1 MSLAPVSN
9 ASLLG
14 LPCLQR
20 RPTRRRSASG
30 PEPALR
36 LADQEHRQVF
46 GKANQGKLYMALVPS
61 PQWLDTGD
69 NAWQLAAATFVGL
82 QSIPGLAVLY
92 GGIVKKKWAINS
104 AFMAIYAF
112 ASVLVVWVL
121 FDYNMAFGEQWF
133 PFLGKPGLATSALFT
148 TGQATIPA
156 ASGGMPP
163 LAFPM
168 ATLIFFQFVFA
179 AITVIILG
187 GSVLGRM
194 NFTAWMIFCPIWMT
208 LVYTVGA
215 FSLWGGGWL
224 AQLGVADFSGGYVI
238 HLAAGTSGFV
248 AAAVIG
254 PRLQQDRDHF
264 PPNSLLVTLI
274 GAGILWLGWN
284 GFNGGDPYFANA
296 DAGAAVL
303 NTNTATAV
311 ALLVWTLMDKM
322 AYGRP
327 SIIGAVNGMIA
338 GLVAI
343 TPAAGFVNGW
353 GAIII
358 GIVAGI
364 IPWWSMNKFQRTRL
378 MMRVDD
384 TLSVF
389 STHGVAGL
397 TGGLLVGILANPAML
412 QYIGT
417 DKEAPG
423 VSITG
428 LLYGNAGQLLLQLE
442 GAAFIIV
449 YNVIATYIILKVI
462 SLIVPLRMDEATLKV
477 GDDAV
482 HGETAYAIGVEGE

>member
-1 MSLAPVSN
+1 M
-9 ASLLG
+9 
-14 LPCLQR
+14 
-20 RPTRRRSASG
+20 
-30 PEPALR
+30 
-36 LADQEHRQVF
+36 
-46 GKANQGKLYMALVPS
+46 LVPS
-61 PQWLDTGD
+61 PKWLDSGN

-92 GGIVKKKWAINS
+92 AGYVKQKWAINS
-104 AFMAIYAF
+104 AFMCFYAF

-133 PFLGKPGLATSALFT
+133 PFLGRPALATSASFT
-148 TGQATIPA
+148 TGQAVIPA
-156 ASGGMPP
+156 ASSGMPE
-163 LAFPM
+163 LTFPM
-168 ATLIFFQFVFA
+168 ATLIFFPFVFA
-179 AITVIILG
+179 AIPVIILA

-194 NFTAWMIFCPIWMT
+194 NFTAWAIFCPVWMT

-224 AQLGVADFSGGYVI
+224 ATMGAADFSGGYVI

-248 AAAVIG
+248 AAAVVG
-254 PRLQQDRDHF
+254 PRLQADRDNF
-264 PPNSLLVTLI
+264 PPNSILVTLI
-274 GAGILWLGWN
+274 GAGLLWLGWN
-284 GFNGGDPYFANA
+284 GFNGGDPYFANH

-311 ALLVWTLMDKM
+311 ALLVWILMDKM
-322 AYGRP
+322 AYGKP

-343 TPAAGFVNGW
+343 TPGAGFVDGW
-353 GAIII
+353 GAMII
-358 GIVAGI
+358 GVAAGI
-364 IPWWSMNKFQRTRL
+364 IPWFAMNKLQKTRL
-378 MMRVDD
+378 MMKVDD

-389 STHGVAGL
+389 STHGIAGL
-397 TGGLLVGILANPAML
+397 TGGLLVGILANPDML
-412 QYIGT
+412 MYIGT
-417 DKEAPG
+417 DKDAPG

-428 LLYGNAGQLLLQLE
+428 LMYGNPSQLWLQAV

-449 YNVIATYIILKVI
+449 FNAIATYIILKVI
-462 SLIVPLRMDEATLKV
+462 GLIVPLRMDEATLKV

>member
-1 MSLAPVSN
+1 MAVEL
-9 ASLLG
+9 
-14 LPCLQR
+14 
-20 RPTRRRSASG
+20 
-30 PEPALR
+30 
-36 LADQEHRQVF
+36 
-46 GKANQGKLYMALVPS
+46 ALVAAPK
-61 PQWLDTGD
+61 WLDTGN

-82 QSIPGLAVLY
+82 QSLPGLTVLY

-104 AFMAIYAF
+104 AFMSIYAF
-112 ASVLVVWVL
+112 ASVLVVWIL
-121 FDYNMAFGEQWF
+121 FDYNMAFGPQWF
-133 PFLGKPGLATSALFT
+133 PFLGTPGLATSAAFT
-148 TGQATIPA
+148 IGQATVPAA
-156 ASGGMPP
+156 ASGMPA
-163 LAFPM
+163 LTFPM

-179 AITVIILG
+179 AITVIILA
-187 GSVLGRM
+187 GSLLGRM
-194 NFTAWMIFCPIWMT
+194 NFTAWMIFCPVWMT

-224 AQLGVADFSGGYVI
+224 AGLGAADFSGGYVI

-254 PRLQQDRDHF
+254 PRLQADRDHF
-264 PPNSLLVTLI
+264 PPNSLLVTLV

-296 DAGAAVL
+296 NAGAAVL

-322 AYGRP
+322 AYGKP
-327 SIIGAVNGMIA
+327 SVLGAVNGMIA

-343 TPAAGFVNGW
+343 TPGAGYVDGW

-358 GIVAGI
+358 GVVAGI
-364 IPWWSMNKFQRTRL
+364 IPWLAMNKFQKL
-378 MMRVDD
+378 AFMQKVDD

-397 TGGLLVGILANPAML
+397 TGGLMVGLVANPAML
-412 QYIGT
+412 EYIGT

-423 VSITG
+423 ISVTG
-428 LLYGNAGQLLLQLE
+428 LLYGDSGHQLLVQVYA
-442 GAAFIIV
+442 AAFIIV
-449 YNVIATYIILKVI
+449 FNAIMTFIILKVI
-462 SLIVPLRMDEATLKV
+462 GLIVPLRMDDATLKV

-482 HGETAYAIGVEGE
+482 HGETAYAIGTEGE

>member
-1 MSLAPVSN
+1 MELV
-9 ASLLG
+9 AS
-14 LPCLQR
+14 P
-20 RPTRRRSASG
+20 
-30 PEPALR
+30 
-36 LADQEHRQVF
+36 
-46 GKANQGKLYMALVPS
+46 K
-61 PQWLDTGD
+61 WLDTGD

-82 QSIPGLAVLY
+82 QSIPGLTVLY

-104 AFMAIYAF
+104 AFMSIYAF

-121 FDYNMAFGEQWF
+121 FDYNMAFGPQWF
-133 PFLGKPGLATSALFT
+133 PFLGKPLLALSSLFT

-156 ASGGMPP
+156 AASGMPP

-168 ATLIFFQFVFA
+168 ATLMFFQFVFA
-179 AITVIILG
+179 AITVIILA

-194 NFTAWMIFCPIWMT
+194 NFTAWMIFCPVWMT

-224 AQLGVADFSGGYVI
+224 AAMGVADFSGGYVI

-254 PRLQQDRDHF
+254 PRLQADRDHF

-322 AYGRP
+322 AYGKP
-327 SIIGAVNGMIA
+327 SVLGAVNGMIA

-343 TPAAGFVNGW
+343 TPAAGFVDGL

-358 GIVAGI
+358 GICAGI
-364 IPWWSMNKFQRTRL
+364 IPWLSMNKFQKL
-378 MMRVDD
+378 GFMQRVDD

-397 TGGLLVGILANPAML
+397 TGGLLTGLLANPGML
-412 QYIGT
+412 EYVGT
-417 DKEAPG
+417 GKDAPG
-423 VSITG
+423 VAITG
-428 LLYGNAGQLLLQLE
+428 LLYGNPHQFLLQVY

-449 YNVIATYIILKVI
+449 FNAIATFIILKVI
-462 SLIVPLRMDEATLKV
+462 GLIVPLRMDEATLKV

>member
-1 MSLAPVSN
+1 M
-9 ASLLG
+9 
-14 LPCLQR
+14 
-20 RPTRRRSASG
+20 
-30 PEPALR
+30 
-36 LADQEHRQVF
+36 
-46 GKANQGKLYMALVPS
+46 LVPS
-61 PQWLDTGD
+61 PKWLDSGN

-92 GGIVKKKWAINS
+92 AGYVKQKWAINS
-104 AFMAIYAF
+104 AFMCFYAF
-112 ASVLVVWVL
+112 ASVLVVWIL

-133 PFLGKPGLATSALFT
+133 PFLGKPALATSANFL
-148 TGQATIPA
+148 TGQAVIPA
-156 ASGGMPP
+156 AASGMPE
-163 LAFPM
+163 LTFPM

-194 NFTAWMIFCPIWMT
+194 NFTAWVIFCPLWMT
-208 LVYTVGA
+208 FVYTVGA

-224 AQLGVADFSGGYVI
+224 SQLGVQDFSGGYVI
-238 HLAAGTSGFV
+238 HLAAGSSGFV
-248 AAAVIG
+248 AAAVVG
-254 PRLQQDRDHF
+254 PRLRADRELF
-264 PPNSLLVTLI
+264 PPNSLLVALI
-274 GAGILWLGWN
+274 GAGLLWLGWN
-284 GFNGGDPYFANA
+284 GFNGGDPYFANH

-311 ALLVWTLMDKM
+311 GLLVWTLMDKM
-322 AYGRP
+322 AYGKP
-327 SIIGAVNGMIA
+327 SIIGAINGMIA

-364 IPWWSMNKFQRTRL
+364 IPWLSMNKLQKAGF

-384 TLSVF
+384 TLGVF
-389 STHGVAGL
+389 STHGIAGL
-397 TGGLLVGILANPAML
+397 CGGLLVGILANPEML
-412 QYIGT
+412 EYIGT

-423 VSITG
+423 VSVTG
-428 LLYGNAGQLLLQLE
+428 LLYGDTGNQLLLQLE

-449 YNVIATYIILKVI
+449 YNAIMTFVILRVI
-462 SLIVPLRMDEATLKV
+462 SIFVPLRMDEAQLVV

-482 HGETAYAIGVEGE
+482 HGETAYAITVGEAAE

>member
-1 MSLAPVSN
+1 MAVELALIAAP
-9 ASLLG
+9 
-14 LPCLQR
+14 
-20 RPTRRRSASG
+20 
-30 PEPALR
+30 
-36 LADQEHRQVF
+36 
-46 GKANQGKLYMALVPS
+46 K
-61 PQWLDTGD
+61 WLDTGN

-82 QSIPGLAVLY
+82 QSIPGLTVLY

-104 AFMAIYAF
+104 AFMSMYAF

-121 FDYNMAFGEQWF
+121 FDYNMAFGPQWF
-133 PFLGKPGLATSALFT
+133 PFLGKPMLATSASFSL
-148 TGQATIPA
+148 GQAVIPA
-156 ASGGMPP
+156 AAAGMPA
-163 LAFPM
+163 LTFPM
-168 ATLIFFQFVFA
+168 ATLVFFQFVFA
-179 AITVIILG
+179 AITVIILA
-187 GSVLGRM
+187 GSLLGRM
-194 NFTAWMIFCPIWMT
+194 NFTAWMIFCPVWMT

-224 AQLGVADFSGGYVI
+224 AGMGVADFSGGYVI

-254 PRLQQDRDHF
+254 PRLQADRDHF

-296 DAGAAVL
+296 DAGAAVM

-311 ALLVWTLMDKM
+311 ALLVWTIMDKM
-322 AYGRP
+322 AYGKP
-327 SIIGAVNGMIA
+327 SVLGAVNGMIA

-343 TPAAGFVNGW
+343 TPGAGYVDGV

-358 GIVAGI
+358 GVVAGI
-364 IPWWSMNKFQRTRL
+364 IPWFAMNKFQKL
-378 MMRVDD
+378 GFMQRVDD

-397 TGGLLVGILANPAML
+397 TGGLMVGLVSNPAML

-423 VSITG
+423 ISVTG
-428 LLYGNAGQLLLQLE
+428 MLYGDNGHQLLMQVY

-449 YNVIATYIILKVI
+449 FNAIMTFIILKAI
-462 SLIVPLRMDEATLKV
+462 GLIVPLRMDDATLKV

-482 HGETAYAIGVEGE
+482 HGETAYAIGTEGE

>member
-1 MSLAPVSN
+1 M
-9 ASLLG
+9 
-14 LPCLQR
+14 
-20 RPTRRRSASG
+20 
-30 PEPALR
+30 
-36 LADQEHRQVF
+36 
-46 GKANQGKLYMALVPS
+46 LVPS
-61 PQWLDTGD
+61 PKWLDTGD

-92 GGIVKKKWAINS
+92 GGVVKHKWAINS
-104 AFMAIYAF
+104 AFMCFYAF

-121 FDYNMAFGEQWF
+121 FDYNMAFGPQWF
-133 PFLGKPGLATSALFT
+133 PFLGKPGLATSASFT
-148 TGQATIPA
+148 LGQATIPA
-156 ASGGMPP
+156 AAAGMPP
-163 LAFPM
+163 MAFPM
-168 ATLIFFQFVFA
+168 ATLMFFQFVFA

-194 NFTAWMIFCPIWMT
+194 NFSAWVIFCPVWMT

-224 AQLGVADFSGGYVI
+224 ASWGVADFSGGYVI

-248 AAAVIG
+248 AAWVIG
-254 PRLQQDRDHF
+254 PRLQADRDNF

-311 ALLVWTLMDKM
+311 ALLTWTLMDKIS
-322 AYGRP
+322 YGKP

-343 TPAAGFVNGW
+343 TPAAGYVNGW

-358 GIVAGI
+358 GLVAGI
-364 IPWWSMNKFQRTRL
+364 IPWLSMNKLQKTNF
-378 MMRVDD
+378 MMKVDD

-397 TGGLLVGILANPAML
+397 TGGLLVGILANPDML

-417 DKEAPG
+417 DKDAPG
-423 VSITG
+423 VNVTG
-428 LLYGNAGQLLLQLE
+428 WLYGNAGQLLLQFY

-449 YNVIATYIILKVI
+449 YNAIATYIILKVI
-462 SLIVPLRMDEATLKV
+462 SIFVPLRMDEAMLRV